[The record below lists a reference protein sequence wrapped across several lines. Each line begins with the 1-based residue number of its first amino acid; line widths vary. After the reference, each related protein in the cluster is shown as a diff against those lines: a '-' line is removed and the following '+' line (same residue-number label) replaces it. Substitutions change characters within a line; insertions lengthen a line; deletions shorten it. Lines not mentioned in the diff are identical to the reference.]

1 MNFSLKIA
9 KRFMIGGKGSGPS
22 RLTGWISIIGLTIG
36 CMAMILSVS
45 ILNGFESRVVS
56 KIIGFE
62 GDLRITNVK
71 DWSKLESYISS
82 LNGVKSTMLF
92 QKRKSLLIGRNNSQR
107 MVELKSIEIP
117 KISEFYDLNIKQVNS
132 SKTQQIILG
141 EMTARRLNLNLG
153 DEVRILSP
161 IDNGSAWGLPIQ
173 VQCIVSGIFN
183 VQVLDLDDKI
193 AFISK
198 DVGRKLFL
206 RKNGP
211 DGLDIRLD
219 KNSDFQTIANMIKN
233 KFPNIKVN
241 KWSDLHSELFNA
253 MRFERIGALFVLSLI
268 IVVACF
274 NLITTLILVTAQK
287 IRQIGILQVM
297 GCSQKVIKTIIMSQG
312 VMIGSIGITAGL
324 IFGVI
329 IIILQN
335 TYGLIPLPEDVYFIS
350 FLPMN
355 IYFYDIITILSIS
368 FGMVILSVSIAAKR
382 STMISTLEAVYLEK

>member
-1 MNFSLKIA
+1 MNFSLIIA

-71 DWSKLESYISS
+71 DWSKFESYISS

-198 DVGRKLFL
+198 DVGQKLFL

-219 KNSDFQTIANMIKN
+219 KNSDFQIIANMIKN

-382 STMISTLEAVYLEK
+382 STMISTLDAVYLEK

>member
-71 DWSKLESYISS
+71 DWSKFESYISS

-173 VQCIVSGIFN
+173 VQCILSGIFN

-198 DVGRKLFL
+198 DVGQKLFL

-219 KNSDFQTIANMIKN
+219 KNSDFQIIANMIKN

>member
-71 DWSKLESYISS
+71 DWSNFESYISS

-198 DVGRKLFL
+198 DIGRKLFL

-233 KFPNIKVN
+233 KFPKIKVN

-312 VMIGSIGITAGL
+312 VMIGFIGITAGL

-382 STMISTLEAVYLEK
+382 SIMISTLDAVYLEK

>member
-198 DVGRKLFL
+198 DVGQKLFL

-312 VMIGSIGITAGL
+312 VMIGFIGITAGL

-335 TYGLIPLPEDVYFIS
+335 TYGLIPLPEDVFFILANEYL
-350 FLPMN
+350 FL
-355 IYFYDIITILSIS
+355 
-368 FGMVILSVSIAAKR
+368 
-382 STMISTLEAVYLEK
+382 

>member
-1 MNFSLKIA
+1 MNFSLIIA

-382 STMISTLEAVYLEK
+382 STMISTLDAVYLEK

>member
-22 RLTGWISIIGLTIG
+22 RLTGWISIVGLTIG

-198 DVGRKLFL
+198 DVGQKLFL

-219 KNSDFQTIANMIKN
+219 KNSDFQIIANMIKN

-382 STMISTLEAVYLEK
+382 STMISTLDAVYLEK

>member
-71 DWSKLESYISS
+71 DWSKFESYISS

-117 KISEFYDLNIKQVNS
+117 KISEFYDLNIKQVNA

-173 VQCIVSGIFN
+173 VQCILSGIFN

-198 DVGRKLFL
+198 DVGQKLFL

-382 STMISTLEAVYLEK
+382 STMISTLDAVYLEK

>member
-219 KNSDFQTIANMIKN
+219 KNSDFQIIANMIKN

-382 STMISTLEAVYLEK
+382 STMISTLDAVYLEK

>member
-1 MNFSLKIA
+1 MNFSLIIA

-117 KISEFYDLNIKQVNS
+117 KISEFYDLNIKQVNA

-233 KFPNIKVN
+233 KFPNIKIN

>member
-173 VQCIVSGIFN
+173 VQCILSGIFN

-198 DVGRKLFL
+198 DVGQKLFL

-219 KNSDFQTIANMIKN
+219 KNSDFQIIANMIKN

-368 FGMVILSVSIAAKR
+368 FGMVILSVFIAAKR
-382 STMISTLEAVYLEK
+382 STMISTLDAVYLEK

>member
-71 DWSKLESYISS
+71 DWSKFESYISS

-198 DVGRKLFL
+198 DVGQKLFL

-233 KFPNIKVN
+233 KFPKIKVN

-382 STMISTLEAVYLEK
+382 STMISTLDAVYLEK

>member
-9 KRFMIGGKGSGPS
+9 KRFLIGGKGSGPS

-71 DWSKLESYISS
+71 DWSKFESYILS

-198 DVGRKLFL
+198 DVGQKLFL

-219 KNSDFQTIANMIKN
+219 KNSDFQIIANMIKN

-382 STMISTLEAVYLEK
+382 STMISTLDAVYLEK

>member
-71 DWSKLESYISS
+71 DWSKFESYISS

-198 DVGRKLFL
+198 DVGQKLFL

-219 KNSDFQTIANMIKN
+219 KNSDFQIIANMIKN
-233 KFPNIKVN
+233 KFPKIKVN

>member
-71 DWSKLESYISS
+71 DWSKFESYISS

-219 KNSDFQTIANMIKN
+219 KNSDFQIIANMIKN
-233 KFPNIKVN
+233 KFPKIKVN

-382 STMISTLEAVYLEK
+382 STMISTLDAVYLEK

>member
-1 MNFSLKIA
+1 MNFSLIIA

-71 DWSKLESYISS
+71 DWSKFESYISS

-198 DVGRKLFL
+198 DVGQKLFL

-219 KNSDFQTIANMIKN
+219 KNSDFQIIANMIKN

-329 IIILQN
+329 IIVLQN

-382 STMISTLEAVYLEK
+382 STMISTLDAVYLEK

>member
-1 MNFSLKIA
+1 MNFSLIIA

-233 KFPNIKVN
+233 KFPKIKVN

-368 FGMVILSVSIAAKR
+368 FGMVILSVFIAAKR
-382 STMISTLEAVYLEK
+382 STMISTLDAVYLEK

>member
-198 DVGRKLFL
+198 NVGQKLFL

-219 KNSDFQTIANMIKN
+219 KNSDFQIIANMIKN

-382 STMISTLEAVYLEK
+382 STMISTLDAVYLEK

>member
-62 GDLRITNVK
+62 GDLRVTNVK
-71 DWSKLESYISS
+71 DWSKFESYISS

-198 DVGRKLFL
+198 DVGQKLFL

-219 KNSDFQTIANMIKN
+219 KNSDFQIIANMIKN

>member
-71 DWSKLESYISS
+71 DWSKFESYISS

>member
-71 DWSKLESYISS
+71 DWSKFESYISS

-382 STMISTLEAVYLEK
+382 STMISTLDAVYLEK

>member
-1 MNFSLKIA
+1 MNFSLIIA

-198 DVGRKLFL
+198 DVGQKLFL

-219 KNSDFQTIANMIKN
+219 KNSDFQIIANMIKN

-355 IYFYDIITILSIS
+355 IYFYDIITILTIS

>member
-45 ILNGFESRVVS
+45 ILNGVESRVIN
-56 KIIGFE
+56 KIVGFE
-62 GDLRITNVK
+62 GDIRVTNVE
-71 DWSKLESYISS
+71 DWNKLERFILS
-82 LNGVKSTMLF
+82 LKNVKSTMSF
-92 QKRKSLLIGRNNSQR
+92 QTRKSLLIGRNKSQR
-107 MVELKSIEIP
+107 MIELKSIELS
-117 KISEFYDLNIKQVNS
+117 KISEFYDLNIKQFDS

-153 DEVRILSP
+153 DAVRILSP

-173 VQCIVSGIFN
+173 VQCIVGGIFS

-193 AFISK
+193 AFIPK
-198 DVGRKLFL
+198 GIGQKLFL

-211 DGLDIRLD
+211 DGLDIRLNQ
-219 KNSDFQTIANMIKN
+219 NSDIQSIENMIKD
-233 KFPNIKVN
+233 KFPNITVN
-241 KWSDLHSELFNA
+241 KWTDLHRELFNA

-274 NLITTLILVTAQK
+274 NLITTLILVSAQK

-297 GCSQKVIKTIIMSQG
+297 GCTQKVIKSIIMSQG
-312 VMIGSIGITAGL
+312 AMIGSIGIISGL
-324 IFGVI
+324 IIGGL

-335 TYGLIPLPEDVYFIS
+335 LFGLISLPEDVYFIS
-350 FLPMN
+350 ILPMN

-368 FGMVILSVSIAAKR
+368 FGMVILSVYIAAKR
-382 STMISTLEAVYLEK
+382 ANMISTLEAVYLEK

>member
-1 MNFSLKIA
+1 MNFSLIIA

-233 KFPNIKVN
+233 KFPNIKIN

>member
-71 DWSKLESYISS
+71 DWSKFESYISS

-198 DVGRKLFL
+198 NVGQKLFL

-219 KNSDFQTIANMIKN
+219 KNSDFQIIANMIKN

-382 STMISTLEAVYLEK
+382 STMISTLDAVYLEK